1 MKGWGNMTFREF
13 HLRIMRDE
21 VLGRLLPLELRRTYP
36 RFRLKDVDLL
46 AAFVGFRVMPE
57 INSVKISPPAY
68 FLEITYPQCAVW
80 SFEMFPSKI
89 GTETAGE
96 MTPHKPEDIK
106 RLAELCDNVLRL
118 FDEKDDGLQSVLS
131 EYDALLRELLEP
143 EQVAVLEHCT
153 RE

>member
-1 MKGWGNMTFREF
+1 MKGCGNMTFREF

-36 RFRLKDVDLL
+36 RFRLKDGALL

-57 INSVKISPPAY
+57 INSVKISPP
-68 FLEITYPQCAVW
+68 CAVW

-106 RLAELCDNVLRL
+106 RLAKLCDNVLRL